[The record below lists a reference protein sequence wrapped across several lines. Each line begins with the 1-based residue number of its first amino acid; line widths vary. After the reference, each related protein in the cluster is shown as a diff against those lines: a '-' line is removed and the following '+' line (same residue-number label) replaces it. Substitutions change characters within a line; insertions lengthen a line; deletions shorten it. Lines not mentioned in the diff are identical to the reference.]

1 MDSAIQ
7 VDLARSEATAEEV
20 LNTSLGEASSRL
32 SVPRADSPLQNSPLQ
47 SQNQNPRRSSK
58 GGYVTTNQIRLN
70 PKKPSRDPS
79 PSTSI
84 QNAPG
89 HTLELGNFDETAN
102 VVTLQS
108 ADEGFGAWSYV
119 ASAFSMFIVVWGFP
133 QAFPVFQ
140 TFLSTG
146 DAAKH
151 PGSIVLPLLA
161 PGIQDIEEG
170 ILFQVFPKPAKYR
183 RIMVMAGISTMM
195 LAVILASC
203 ADTAWQIVLTQGV
216 LFGIGGIM
224 LNFVHVSI
232 FSEWFDKRKGEAMGI
247 IWLGYRVGALVFPLI
262 CQWLLDKHGYE
273 TTLRVLIAP
282 MLALLVPS
290 MVLFRGRY
298 PATAMLAKP
307 AHPQVSKLAAL
318 RTPSVMFYLL
328 ITLLFSFV
336 VNVPKMF
343 ITTFAADLKL
353 DTSDRALALSLHMLC
368 NMLGTYGCGW
378 LSDSVFYDGLIGGCA
393 VSTSLA
399 HFLIWGFAKTKFG
412 LFMYAIASGLASGGF
427 VNCLFSFYSEV
438 SGKNGELFTAIHSL
452 FSFFRGIAILSVG
465 PVGTSILQRSPKIAI
480 DAYAIGKYKY
490 LVAYAGGMSMAS
502 GILVLLQRP
511 RRKFLREKLGG

>member
-1 MDSAIQ
+1 MYGW
-7 VDLARSEATAEEV
+7 
-20 LNTSLGEASSRL
+20 LGM
-32 SVPRADSPLQNSPLQ
+32 
-47 SQNQNPRRSSK
+47 
-58 GGYVTTNQIRLN
+58 T
-70 PKKPSRDPS
+70 
-79 PSTSI
+79 
-84 QNAPG
+84 
-89 HTLELGNFDETAN
+89 
-102 VVTLQS
+102 
-108 ADEGFGAWSYV
+108 
-119 ASAFSMFIVVWGFP
+119 GFP
-133 QAFPVFQ
+133 QAFPIFQ

-151 PGSIVLPLLA
+151 PGSIILPLLA

-170 ILFQVFPKPAKYR
+170 VLFQVFPKPAKYR
-183 RIMVMAGISTMM
+183 RIIVIAGISTMM

-247 IWLGYRVGALVFPLI
+247 IWLGYRLGALVFPLI

-273 TTLRVLIAP
+273 RTLRVLIAP

-290 MVLFRGRY
+290 IVLFRGRY

-318 RTPSVMFYLL
+318 RTPSVMIYLL
-328 ITLLFSFV
+328 ITLLFGFV

-343 ITTFAADLKL
+343 ITTFGADLKL
-353 DTSDRALALSLHMLC
+353 DTSDRALALSLHVLC

-378 LSDSVFYDGLIGGCA
+378 LSDSVFYEGLIGGCA

-412 LFMYAIASGLASGGF
+412 LFMYAIASGLASGGCPIYWLRCLDAGTKCRQVSITACFPFMPKFPGRTVSCSLLYIVSLVFF
-427 VNCLFSFYSEV
+427 VALRSCRWALLAHLSFDGLRRLQLMLMPSE
-438 SGKNGELFTAIHSL
+438 NT
-452 FSFFRGIAILSVG
+452 R
-465 PVGTSILQRSPKIAI
+465 
-480 DAYAIGKYKY
+480 
-490 LVAYAGGMSMAS
+490 
-502 GILVLLQRP
+502 
-511 RRKFLREKLGG
+511 